1 MDSEQSAFMAAQ
13 QKHHRYMVFGK
24 KQRYIEVFQCSGED
38 MNLVLT
44 GGIPAPVSPAKAATA
59 ALLSPGMLHNLTAVP
74 QTPNLAQPPPGPPP
88 GPPQPQLQISP
99 VQTQWDLYAQ
109 QQAQAQAHLIAQQ
122 TLLARQADQQA
133 LFMFAAANQPQ
144 HQNPHLAASQGLQQP
159 LLLVPQRLPIGIPTQ
174 RQVMQHHQFIPT
186 AAPGLFPMVPHVA
199 AVKRSYGDA
208 FHDQTVPAKRVFQ
221 TQPPPPPHTTAI
233 PFPTYYSNI

>member
-1 MDSEQSAFMAAQ
+1 MAAQ

-59 ALLSPGMLHNLTAVP
+59 ALLSPGMLNLTAVP
-74 QTPNLAQPPPGPPP
+74 QSPNLAQPPPGPPP
-88 GPPQPQLQISP
+88 GPVQSQLQISP
-99 VQTQWDLYAQ
+99 VQAQWDLYAQ

-133 LFMFAAANQPQ
+133 LFMLAAANQTQPPN
-144 HQNPHLAASQGLQQP
+144 HHLAATQGLQQP
-159 LLLVPQRLPIGIPTQ
+159 LLLVPQRLPIGLPPQ
-174 RQVMQHHQFIPT
+174 RQVLPPPQYIHT
-186 AAPGLFPMVPHVA
+186 AAQGLIPIVPHVA
-199 AVKRSYGDA
+199 AVKRTYGDA

-221 TQPPPPPHTTAI
+221 TQPPPPPHTAAI